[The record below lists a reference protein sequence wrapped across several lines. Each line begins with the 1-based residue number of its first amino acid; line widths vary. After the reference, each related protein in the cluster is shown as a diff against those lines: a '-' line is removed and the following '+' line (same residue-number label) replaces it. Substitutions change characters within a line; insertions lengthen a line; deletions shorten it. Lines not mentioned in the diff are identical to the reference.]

1 MKIKIQGANENNLQ
15 NVDVEFGDGLT
26 VVTGISGSG
35 KSSLVFSTLYHES
48 RRRFSEIFTRGSKP
62 RLAPAKVH
70 KITGLG
76 PTIAIEQN
84 ILNRN
89 PLSTLASASGLHP
102 FLRILYT
109 NFGQRTCPKCTNKII
124 IYSEDEVVDQIS
136 QQVKNNT
143 LKLYAPIVKQVRG
156 SHKTLLDTLLTEFGE
171 KALII
176 DGHPYHF
183 EDLDPFKVHDIEVE
197 IAAIDDS
204 VSPRE
209 LRVHIQKI
217 IALGANAVHV
227 RSDINQQDQLMY
239 SFTNSCSTCGTW
251 IGEIKS
257 SLFNMSC
264 PYCKGEGCKRC
275 QNVGLHPETLMV
287 TWKGLRLP
295 DLLTLSVE
303 EAKTLF
309 MDPQLPSS
317 ANRLLFE
324 IQRRLNA
331 LVTVGLG
338 YITLNRSSPTLS
350 RGESQRVRL
359 AIALISR
366 LEDIVHVLDEPTIG
380 LSIIDTMRLLP
391 AFRQLHGP
399 VIFVEHDR
407 VAAATADQA
416 IDLGPGAGREGG
428 KVTFTGSLS
437 ALWKANSYTGRFFSM
452 RDQVEIPEYRTPSN
466 QFLKIVKASLRNLK
480 SINISIPINQ
490 LTVITGPSGSGKST
504 LVEDVLY
511 ASLTELNP
519 IGCKEITGPSLKAV
533 LVDQTPIGKNPRSN
547 PATYT
552 NLAGVIRDIF
562 SKITGFSP
570 SHFSF
575 NRSEGWCE
583 NCKGMGAIEVKMRF
597 LPSTWIPCDV
607 CETKRF
613 SDKVLKAM
621 IRFDN
626 HSLSISDFY
635 ELSVD
640 EAYTLLIKQKK
651 IGLAQKDWN
660 AAKRILTALRDVGL
674 GYLPLGQPSPTLSGG
689 EAQRV
694 KLAKYLGMRS
704 LKERLILLDEPS
716 TGLHPYDVS
725 RLLFVL
731 DKLVRTGAT
740 IVVVEHNSDFIRAAD
755 WIIDLGS
762 GAGPEGG
769 NLIFAGSPK
778 ELFKAR
784 ESVTTKGLQYED
796 SIKPIKE
803 EIQCES
809 KVESIRIENATAN
822 NLKNVSIEFPKG
834 IITVVTGVSGSG
846 KSSLIGDV
854 LKSEAER
861 RFLETLSL
869 YERQGFREGPE
880 APVDSITGLGVTI
893 SIDPR
898 RIGRWYNYRST
909 VGLITE
915 ISHHLTILMSN
926 FGEYQCSNCNTLC
939 KRNLHEWFCPNCNL
953 SFPIPEAKYFSTSN
967 YASACKKCHGV
978 GTLPIPKPEKLII
991 HPDKPLC
998 KGAMYSPGFF
1008 PKGYLCKKYNGGYYV
1023 VQALAKRH
1031 NFDPMTTPWNEMTPE
1046 AQNAFLYGESKPLKV
1061 TFESRSRL
1069 GTYDRTIQFPG
1080 FYGWIGDWDV
1090 GGTYSSTVTC
1100 SECNGARLRP
1110 EYLTIT
1116 LGGYNIYDLT
1126 EMPFK
1131 QLLEVLQDLELPNI
1145 DKNIAQY
1152 SLETIVH
1159 RLGFLNQ
1166 VGLGYINASRIIM
1179 TLSAGEAQR
1188 IRLAGLLGSNLTSLT
1203 VLLDEPTRG
1212 LHPSEIDGLL
1222 NALTRLR
1229 DDNNTII
1236 VIEHDPQVIKAAD
1249 HVIDIGPGPGTEG
1262 GTIVAQG
1269 TLGEISQA
1277 DTITALWLRG
1287 KRRFTRPKK
1296 YEKFRT
1302 SKRWLRLRGAREHN
1316 LKDVNLEIPLGVLV
1330 GICGVSGS
1338 GKSTL
1343 LIDILSR
1350 ILVPKKHTTSVAY
1363 EPINPGEYDS
1373 IEGAPSRAMIIDQSK
1388 HNVSSPFTY
1397 FNLRKPLYS
1406 LYAESDDAKALGL
1419 DEKQL
1424 FQGCSACKGRG
1435 RIRMDM
1441 GFLPDVF
1448 TSCDTCQ
1455 GTGLTAEAWMV
1466 RLYGYTLPELFD
1478 LTLNQIYDLFKS
1490 DDRISRPL
1498 KSAKNVGLGY
1508 LLLRQPRI
1516 HLSGGECQRLKI
1528 AKELSRKKLKLEK
1541 STMYILDEPTVGQHL
1556 HDVSRLLK
1564 VLQHLVDEGNSVV
1577 VIEHHPH
1584 VLAACD
1590 WLIELGPV
1598 GGPEGGYIVAADTPL
1613 KVAEGDTPTAEYL
1626 RPVLE
1631 GQL

>member
-1 MKIKIQGANENNLQ
+1 VKIKIQGANENNLQ
-15 NVDVEFGDGLT
+15 NVNVEFGDGLT

-35 KSSLVFSTLYHES
+35 KSSLVFSTLYHEA
-48 RRRFSEIFTRGSKP
+48 RRRFSEIFTQGSKP

-70 KITGLG
+70 KISGLG

-102 FLRILYT
+102 FLRILYI
-109 NFGQRTCPKCTNKII
+109 NFGRRSCPKCSNNII

-136 QQVKNNT
+136 QQLKNNT
-143 LKLYAPIVKQVRG
+143 LKLYAPLVKQVRG
-156 SHKTLLDTLLTEFGE
+156 SHRTLLDTLISEFGE

-176 DGHPYHF
+176 DGHSYHS
-183 EDLDPFKVHDIEVE
+183 EDLDPFKIHDIEVE
-197 IAAIDDS
+197 IAAINDS

-217 IALGANAVHV
+217 GALGANAVHI
-227 RSDINQQDQLMY
+227 RSVINQKDQSMFSL
-239 SFTNSCSTCGTW
+239 TNSCSTCGTW

-275 QNVGLHPETLMV
+275 QNVGLHPETLTV

-303 EAKTLF
+303 EATTLF
-309 MDPQLPSS
+309 MDPNLPSS

-359 AIALISR
+359 AVALISR
-366 LEDIVHVLDEPTIG
+366 LEDMVHVLDEPTIG
-380 LSIIDTMRLLP
+380 LSIIDTTRLLP

-407 VAAATADQA
+407 VAAAVADQA

-428 KVTFTGSLS
+428 KVTSTGSLTS
-437 ALWKANSYTGRFFSM
+437 LWETNSFTGCFFSM
-452 RDQVEIPEYRTPSN
+452 RDQVRIPEHRTPTN
-466 QFLKIVKASLRNLK
+466 QYLKIVKASLRNLK
-480 SINISIPINQ
+480 SIDISIPINQ

-511 ASLTELNP
+511 ASLTKQNP
-519 IGCKEITGPSLKAV
+519 IGCEEIKEPSLKAV
-533 LVDQTPIGKNPRSN
+533 LVDQSPIGKNPRSN

-562 SKITGFSP
+562 SKITGLSP

-613 SDKVLKAM
+613 SEKVLEAM
-621 IRFDN
+621 IRFEN
-626 HSLSISDFY
+626 QSLSISDFY

-640 EAYTLLIKQKK
+640 EAYNLLIKQKK
-651 IGLAQKDWN
+651 ISLTQKDWN
-660 AAKRILTALRDVGL
+660 AVKRILTALHDVGL

-694 KLAKYLGMRS
+694 KLAKYLGMKS

-716 TGLHPYDVS
+716 TGLHPHDVS
-725 RLLFVL
+725 RLLSVL

-755 WIIDLGS
+755 WIVDLGP

-769 NLIFAGSPK
+769 ELIFAGASN
-778 ELFKAR
+778 ELLKVK
-784 ESVTTKGLQYED
+784 ESVTTKGLLFED
-796 SIKPIKE
+796 SISPKE
-803 EIQCES
+803 KDFQYDN
-809 KVESIRIENATAN
+809 KVDIIRVEKAAAN
-822 NLKNVSIEFPKG
+822 NLKNVSVEFPKG
-834 IITVVTGVSGSG
+834 SITVVTGVSGSG
-846 KSSLIGDV
+846 KSSLISDI

-898 RIGRWYNYRST
+898 RIGKWYNYRST

-926 FGEYQCSNCNTLC
+926 FGEYKCSNCNTLC
-939 KRNLHEWFCPNCNL
+939 RRQHQEWFCPNCNF

-1008 PKGYLCKKYNGGYYV
+1008 PKGYLCKRYNGGYYV

-1031 NFDPMTTPWNEMTPE
+1031 YFDPMTTPWNKMSPE
-1046 AQNAFLYGESKPLKV
+1046 AQSAFLFGESKPLKV
-1061 TFESRSRL
+1061 TFESRSRP
-1069 GTYDRTIQFPG
+1069 GIYDRTIQFRG

-1100 SECNGARLRP
+1100 SECNGTRLRP
-1110 EYLTIT
+1110 EYLSIT
-1116 LGGYNIYDLT
+1116 LGGYNIHDFT
-1126 EMPFK
+1126 EMAFK
-1131 QLLEVLQDLELPNI
+1131 QLLAVLQDLKLPDI
-1145 DKNIAQY
+1145 DTNIARF
-1152 SLETIVH
+1152 SLETIIH
-1159 RLGFLNQ
+1159 RLSFLNQ
-1166 VGLGYINASRIIM
+1166 VGLGYINASRVIM

-1229 DDNNTII
+1229 DDNNTVI

-1249 HVIDIGPGPGTEG
+1249 HVIDIGPGPGAAG
-1262 GTIVAQG
+1262 GKIVAQG
-1269 TLGEISQA
+1269 TLAQISKA

-1287 KRRFTRPKK
+1287 KRRFRRPKK
-1296 YEKFRT
+1296 YEKFR
-1302 SKRWLRLRGAREHN
+1302 KPRGWLTLKGVRENN
-1316 LKDVNLEIPLGVLV
+1316 LKNIDLKIPLGVFV

-1338 GKSTL
+1338 GKSSL
-1343 LIDILSR
+1343 FIDVLSR

-1363 EPINPGEYDS
+1363 EPKDPGEYDS
-1373 IEGAPSRAMIIDQSK
+1373 INGAPSRALIIDQSK
-1388 HNVSSPFTY
+1388 HEVSSPFVY

-1406 LYAESDDAKALGL
+1406 LYAESADAKALGL
-1419 DEKQL
+1419 DEKHL
-1424 FQGCSACKGRG
+1424 FQRCSACKGRG

-1478 LTLNQIYDLFKS
+1478 LTLNQIYDLFKH

-1498 KSAKNVGLGY
+1498 QAAKDVGLGY
-1508 LLLRQPRI
+1508 LILRQPRI

-1528 AKELSRKKLKLEK
+1528 AKELSRKKPKSEK

-1556 HDVSRLLK
+1556 QDVSRLLK
-1564 VLQHLVDEGNSVV
+1564 VLQRLVDEGNSVI

-1590 WLIELGPV
+1590 WLLELGPV
-1598 GGPEGGYIVAADTPL
+1598 GGPEGGYIVAADTPI
-1613 KVAEGDTPTAEYL
+1613 KVAEGVTPTAKYL
-1626 RPVLE
+1626 CTVLE

>member
-1 MKIKIQGANENNLQ
+1 
-15 NVDVEFGDGLT
+15 
-26 VVTGISGSG
+26 
-35 KSSLVFSTLYHES
+35 
-48 RRRFSEIFTRGSKP
+48 
-62 RLAPAKVH
+62 
-70 KITGLG
+70 
-76 PTIAIEQN
+76 
-84 ILNRN
+84 
-89 PLSTLASASGLHP
+89 
-102 FLRILYT
+102 
-109 NFGQRTCPKCTNKII
+109 
-124 IYSEDEVVDQIS
+124 
-136 QQVKNNT
+136 
-143 LKLYAPIVKQVRG
+143 
-156 SHKTLLDTLLTEFGE
+156 
-171 KALII
+171 
-176 DGHPYHF
+176 
-183 EDLDPFKVHDIEVE
+183 
-197 IAAIDDS
+197 
-204 VSPRE
+204 
-209 LRVHIQKI
+209 
-217 IALGANAVHV
+217 
-227 RSDINQQDQLMY
+227 
-239 SFTNSCSTCGTW
+239 
-251 IGEIKS
+251 
-257 SLFNMSC
+257 
-264 PYCKGEGCKRC
+264 
-275 QNVGLHPETLMV
+275 
-287 TWKGLRLP
+287 
-295 DLLTLSVE
+295 
-303 EAKTLF
+303 
-309 MDPQLPSS
+309 
-317 ANRLLFE
+317 
-324 IQRRLNA
+324 
-331 LVTVGLG
+331 
-338 YITLNRSSPTLS
+338 RSSPTLS

-359 AIALISR
+359 AVALVSR
-366 LEDIVHVLDEPTIG
+366 LEDMVHVLDEPTIG
-380 LSIIDTMRLLP
+380 LSIIDTTRLLP

-407 VAAATADQA
+407 VAAAAADQA

-428 KVTFTGSLS
+428 KITFTGLLPS
-437 ALWKANSYTGRFFSM
+437 LWKTNGYTGRFFSM
-452 RDQVEIPEYRTPSN
+452 RDQVKIPEYRTSSN
-466 QFLKIVKASLRNLK
+466 QFLKIKKASLRNLK
-480 SINISIPINQ
+480 SIDISIPMNQ
-490 LTVITGPSGSGKST
+490 LSVITGPSGSGKST

-511 ASLTELNP
+511 TSLRKQKP
-519 IGCKEITGPSLKAV
+519 IGCKEIREPSLKAV
-533 LVDQTPIGKNPRSN
+533 LVDQSPIGKNPRSN

-552 NLAGVIRDIF
+552 SLAGVIRDIF

-597 LPSTWIPCDV
+597 LPSTWIPCDA

-613 SDKVLKAM
+613 SDKVLEAI
-621 IRFDN
+621 IRFEN
-626 HSLSISDFY
+626 QSLSISDFY

-640 EAYTLLIKQKK
+640 EAHALLIKQKK
-651 IGLAQKDWN
+651 IDLTQKDWN

-704 LKERLILLDEPS
+704 LKDWLIILDEPS
-716 TGLHPYDVS
+716 TGLHPHDVS
-725 RLLFVL
+725 RLLSVL

-755 WIIDLGS
+755 WIIDLGP

-769 NLIFAGSPK
+769 QLIFTGSPK
-778 ELFKAR
+778 ELLKAN
-784 ESVTTKGLQYED
+784 ESMTTKGLQYED
-796 SIKPIKE
+796 SIRPKQKELQYDIKE
-803 EIQCES
+803 EG
-809 KVESIRIENATAN
+809 IRIKNAGAN
-822 NLKNVSIEFPKG
+822 NLKDVSVEFPKG
-834 IITVVTGVSGSG
+834 TLTVVTGVSGSG
-846 KSSLIGDV
+846 KSSLISDV

-869 YERQGFREGPE
+869 YERQGLREGQE
-880 APVDSITGLGVTI
+880 VPVGSITGLGVTI

-915 ISHHLTILMSN
+915 ISHHLTILMSS
-926 FGEYQCSNCNTLC
+926 FGEAKGAT
-939 KRNLHEWFCPNCNL
+939 
-953 SFPIPEAKYFSTSN
+953 PIPEAKYFSTSN

-1008 PKGYLCKKYNGGYYV
+1008 PKGYLCKRYNGGYYII
-1023 VQALAKRH
+1023 QALAKR
-1031 NFDPMTTPWNEMTPE
+1031 NYFDPMTTPWNEMTPE
-1046 AQNAFLYGESKPLKV
+1046 AQQEFLFGVAESMVV
-1061 TFESRSRL
+1061 TFESRSRPDPY
-1069 GTYDRTIQFPG
+1069 TRNVQFRG

-1100 SECNGARLRP
+1100 SECNGTRLRP
-1110 EYLTIT
+1110 EYLATT
-1116 LGGYNIYDLT
+1116 LGGYNIHDLT

-1131 QLLEVLQDLELPNI
+1131 QLLAVLQNLKLPNV
-1145 DKNIAQY
+1145 DKHIAKY

-1159 RLGFLNQ
+1159 RLSFLDQ
-1166 VGLGYINASRIIM
+1166 VGLGYINASRVIM

-1229 DDNNTII
+1229 DDNNTVI

-1249 HVIDIGPGPGTEG
+1249 HVIDIGPGPGTAG
-1262 GTIVAQG
+1262 GEIVAQG
-1269 TLGEISQA
+1269 TLADISKA

-1287 KRRFTRPKK
+1287 KKRFHRPKK

-1302 SKRWLRLRGAREHN
+1302 PYGWLKLRGARENN

-1343 LIDILSR
+1343 LIDVLSR
-1350 ILVPKKHTTSVAY
+1350 IIVPKKHTTSVAY
-1363 EPINPGEYDS
+1363 EPIDPGEYGS

-1388 HNVSSPFTY
+1388 QEVSSPFTY

-1406 LYAESDDAKALGL
+1406 LYAESDDASAIKL

-1424 FQGCSACKGRG
+1424 YKQCSACKGRG

-1441 GFLPDVF
+1441 GFLPDVY
-1448 TSCDTCQ
+1448 TLCDTCK

-1466 RLYGYTLPELFD
+1466 RLHGYTLPELFD
-1478 LTLNQIYDLFKS
+1478 LTLDEIYELFKY
-1490 DDRISRPL
+1490 DERISRPIQ
-1498 KSAKNVGLGY
+1498 SAKEVGLGY
-1508 LLLRQPRI
+1508 LVLRQPRI

-1528 AKELSRKKLKLEK
+1528 AKELSRKKPKSKK
-1541 STMYILDEPTVGQHL
+1541 STLYILDEPTVGQHL
-1556 HDVSRLLK
+1556 QDISRLLK
-1564 VLQHLVDEGNSVV
+1564 VLQRLVAEGNSVV

-1584 VLAACD
+1584 VLVACD

-1598 GGPEGGYIVAADTPL
+1598 GGPEGGYIVAKNTPD
-1613 KVAEGDTPTAEYL
+1613 KVAGGDTPTAQYL
-1626 RPVLE
+1626 NAVLE